1 MDRVMDNEIQLI
13 ELFHHISLKLR
24 HMMGSFFKRAG
35 FSVTEIFVLFSMNRK
50 KTSRV
55 TELAERI
62 GIPTSTLTGV
72 IDRLEQQGLLVRSLD
87 PDDRRSF
94 IISAT
99 PKLGDFIGDWMR
111 PLQSSLKI
119 AFHAMSSHRI
129 KRLLADLRFLLGL
142 LDGEPPQSHYSGGR
156 AGDFADV

>member
-1 MDRVMDNEIQLI
+1 MDNEIQLI
-13 ELFHHISLKLR
+13 ELFHHISHKLR
-24 HMMGSFFKRAG
+24 HMMGSFFKQAG
-35 FSVTEIFVLFSMNRK
+35 FSVTEIFVLFSMNKK

-72 IDRLEQQGLLVRSLD
+72 IDRLVQQGLLVRSLD

-99 PKLGDFIGDWMR
+99 SKLDDFLGEWMR
-111 PLQSSLKI
+111 PLKSSLKA
-119 AFHAMSSHRI
+119 AFRTMPAHRI
-129 KRLLADLRFLLGL
+129 ERLLADLRFLLEL
-142 LDGEPPQSHYSGGR
+142 LEGEPPNGGTGAVR
-156 AGDFADV
+156 GV